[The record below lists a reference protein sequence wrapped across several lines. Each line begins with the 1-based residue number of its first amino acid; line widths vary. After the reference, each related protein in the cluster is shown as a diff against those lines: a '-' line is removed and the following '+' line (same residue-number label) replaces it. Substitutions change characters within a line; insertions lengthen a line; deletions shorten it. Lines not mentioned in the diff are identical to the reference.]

1 MRMARTNIPAQL
13 SSFLAYKIIERGISD
28 ETRRSY
34 DETLTDFF
42 TSIAHGNEPTE
53 AEIRTYI
60 SSCFA
65 RNLSPTTVRH
75 HISVLREFFK
85 FLLRD
90 RLIRR
95 DPMIRIDS
103 PKVWKKMPRYMAE
116 IDVQQS
122 IDAPPSKASWKGEKL
137 VTRNFMP
144 ALDLRDRAIVEVFY
158 ASGIR
163 VSELVSA
170 KLFDLSLENGVL
182 TVFGKGSKERMAPL
196 GRPAIDALRAYLNTA
211 RPFLEKRSKASPY
224 LFVGLEGPQLT
235 RQAVNYL
242 LRRRAMRAGLP
253 HIHPHM
259 YRHSAATHLLNHG
272 ADLRTI
278 QEILGHSDISTTE
291 IYTHISGERVSSVL
305 RTCHPRNNPKRA
317 QMKLFQPPASL
328 PTPRPTPC
336 TDCNEPAAPGK
347 KRCELH
353 LRLARE
359 ACARFHS
366 RKKAQAGRAKR

>member
-1 MRMARTNIPAQL
+1 MLKRVKRMATTNIPAQV
-13 SSFLAYKIIERGISD
+13 SSFLNYKIIERGISD
-28 ETRRSY
+28 KTRQSY
-34 DETLTDFF
+34 CEALTDFF
-42 TSIAHGNEPTE
+42 SSVGHGKEPTE
-53 AEIRTYI
+53 SDITHYI
-60 SSCFA
+60 SSCFG
-65 RNLSPTTVRH
+65 RNLSPNTVRH

-95 DPMIRIDS
+95 DPMVRIDS

-122 IDAPPSKASWKGEKL
+122 IDAPPSKASRKGKF
-137 VTRNFMP
+137 VTRDFMP

-170 KLFDLSLENGVL
+170 KLFDLSLENGVI
-182 TVFGKGSKERMAPL
+182 TVFGKGSKERIAPL
-196 GRPAIDALRAYLNTA
+196 GRPAIDALRSYLNTA
-211 RPFLEKRSKASPY
+211 RPFLEKRSKVSPY
-224 LFVGLEGPQLT
+224 LFVGLNGPQLT

-242 LRRRAMRAGLP
+242 LRKRAMRAGLP

-291 IYTHISGERVSSVL
+291 IYTHISGERVGSVL
-305 RTCHPRNNPKRA
+305 QTCHPRNNPKRA
-317 QMKLFQPPASL
+317 QLKLFSPAFVL
-328 PTPRPTPC
+328 MPRPTPC
-336 TDCNEPAAPGK
+336 TDCNEPAALGK
-347 KRCELH
+347 RRCELH

-366 RKKAQAGRAKR
+366 RKRAQS